1 MRPVVGRVQID
12 RDASRPPVESAPMPL
27 DDARRQLAPHPIEG
41 RAARVVLKPRDRR
54 LRRQPPAGHRVA
66 SQQQLVDRIVG
77 EMVGIVAIGMA
88 AGDTE
93 DPLADQVLER
103 VPNLLRRAF
112 IHQTAGERLD
122 QAIHPLGRLE
132 QHGPAIRT
140 RLLAVEG
147 GHERLVEQI
156 REPNS
161 LWYRGVRHARA
172 SVVPKTFVVNSVLAH
187 GGFCVSTGAGVR
199 CEFSRLANASCGW

>member
-1 MRPVVGRVQID
+1 
-12 RDASRPPVESAPMPL
+12 
-27 DDARRQLAPHPIEG
+27 
-41 RAARVVLKPRDRR
+41 
-54 LRRQPPAGHRVA
+54 
-66 SQQQLVDRIVG
+66 
-77 EMVGIVAIGMA
+77 MA

-93 DPLADQVLER
+93 DPLANQVFER

-161 LWYRGVRHARA
+161 LHTEAFVSLPGPG
-172 SVVPKTFVVNSVLAH
+172 SVVNFP
-187 GGFCVSTGAGVR
+187 G
-199 CEFSRLANASCGW
+199 